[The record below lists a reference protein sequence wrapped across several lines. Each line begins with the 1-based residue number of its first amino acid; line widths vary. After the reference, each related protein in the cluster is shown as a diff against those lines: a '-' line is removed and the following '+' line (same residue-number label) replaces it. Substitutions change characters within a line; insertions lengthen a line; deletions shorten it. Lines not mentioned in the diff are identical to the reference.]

1 MEMTTS
7 DTAVPEE
14 GAQVEPAP
22 SFEERIEQRLTN
34 MDQRV
39 TQLVCELISRVD
51 ATSGRNR
58 ASVTKTV
65 TEETQPGPLEEYTG
79 SQDESGA
86 MTSVLDNQDPS
97 AILADAQSSTVVK
110 KVTRTVTPV
119 GIEREVFGMWS
130 VMLRNAG
137 GILAATTTCIIA
149 IVNAYT
155 TYMSVTSGHGWPSE
169 TTMFIANI
177 GPIVV
182 AWTFMNSSKTIS
194 TIMQVRGVQDR
205 LKNAMSGFLSN
216 QDNNRRSTDV
226 DRPDTPPPAPPPGP
240 VPPQY

>member
-1 MEMTTS
+1 MEMST
-7 DTAVPEE
+7 EE
-14 GAQVEPAP
+14 PVRKEEDPQPPAPP
-22 SFEERIEQRLTN
+22 SFEERIEQRISH
-34 MDQRV
+34 MDDRV
-39 TQLVCELISRVD
+39 SGLVNELLDRIDMV
-51 ATSGRNR
+51 SGRAR
-58 ASVTKTV
+58 SSVTKTV
-65 TEETQPGPLEEYTG
+65 TEEVPVALEAPTG
-79 SQDESGA
+79 SLDDQGA
-86 MTSVLDNQDPS
+86 LAAVLD
-97 AILADAQSSTVVK
+97 DATSPDGVVEAQMVK

-155 TYMSVTSGHGWPSE
+155 TYMSVNSGHGWPSE

-205 LKNAMSGFLSN
+205 LKNAMSGFISN
-216 QDNNRRSTDV
+216 PDQDRNRRSSDN
-226 DRPDTPPPAPPPGP
+226 DRPETPPPAPPPAP
-240 VPPQY
+240 VAPQY